1 MNGRLDGRIAVVTG
15 GARGIGRA
23 VSRRFAEEGAL
34 VYAIDV
40 LGEELDAQIALW
52 SGDGL
57 RVRAIVA
64 DVGDEAAAAA
74 AIRRVLED
82 VGRIDVLANVAGVIR
97 ERLIEETST
106 EDWDRMLRVNLR
118 APFLLCRAAAATL
131 KAAGRG
137 SVINVSSRAGAQGFA
152 TETAYCASKFGLEG
166 FSRALAQEWGPHG
179 IAVNTITPG
188 TPVHTSMS
196 ETTYGPAQRAVW
208 KDPVVVTPA
217 FVHLALQT
225 PAGLHDQYV
234 NAWELS
240 EKLRAE
246 GWT

>member
-1 MNGRLDGRIAVVTG
+1 VTGRLQGRIAFVTG

-23 VSRRFAEEGAL
+23 VSRRFAEEGAT
-34 VYAIDV
+34 VYAVDM
-40 LGEELDAQIALW
+40 LGEELAAGVAAWRQE
-52 SGDGL
+52 GL
-57 RVRAIVA
+57 DVRSIVA
-64 DVGDEAAAAA
+64 DVGDESAAEA
-74 AIRRVLED
+74 AIARVVDDE
-82 VGRIDVLANVAGVIR
+82 GRLDVLANVAGVIR

-131 KAAGRG
+131 KGAGRG
-137 SVINVSSRAGAQGFA
+137 SVINVSSRAGSVGVA

-188 TPVHTSMS
+188 TPLHTAMS

-208 KDPVVVTPA
+208 KDPAVVTAA
-217 FVHLALQT
+217 FVHLALQS
-225 PAGLHDQYV
+225 PSGLHDRYV

-240 EKLRAE
+240 EELRAQ